1 MNFGLSIGIGVLC
14 TLALCQVRP
23 PNYSP
28 DLLPDTSFTCEDKVS
43 GSYYADVE
51 ASCQL
56 FHVCVQVSEYEF
68 QDFHFLCPNDTVFD
82 QQHLVCT
89 NWFDVDCQQSTQ
101 FFPHDFAF
109 DKAVVEDEYQ
119 YENEYSEYD
128 DRNSNENDNKNP
140 GTQSFLGFSQPAL
153 SSGLNNG
160 GRGQNQVSR
169 PLGNPDQNFDY
180 YEEDEDVRGRIPQ
193 SPQRGNAN
201 QGFELSN
208 PPIATTP
215 IPLGFTTT
223 RRPLKASPR
232 VKSNIVQRNKNRG
245 GPPKSGN
252 RVEDDK
258 RKFTFTAPEVENNK
272 NFEDATEKPVVNP
285 FDNPPFISA
294 DGKKPRVKANI
305 NNRIAISGNTQNKSK
320 PKKQGSKKVELDRS
334 QFSKIDFV
342 KPSFEEES
350 TDSPFLGPEVR
361 PDGRLPRVKANVLA
375 ATRDQGQAHSSPPS
389 FVPFV
394 TTSRPSL
401 LRDQFNQNIDADF
414 NTQSVSPTSRSF
426 VPFKDV
432 TTESSRFNSFRPFK
446 AVSTESSNFNSF
458 QPFSAEPPLFSIETQ
473 SPNDFNFRATTKPPA
488 TFSPFTFTQTPR
500 QQTIPSKFDLG
511 PPPQP
516 EIPPSLQRKPT
527 PSFNL
532 GPPPQQKLPPSLP
545 RNRNRFGSR
554 PRVKA
559 NELAQ
564 RANVGSRKNN
574 FRESPR
580 NNFAQ
585 DTELPDARNTNEIQ
599 SGLTTRRPRPRP
611 ETKLRFRTTNLN
623 DIPDSEKACT
633 NPFKC
638 PPSRVAGGR
647 KPRVKSNI
655 KAQRRNYWNPRKSR
669 VIKKRKQVKLNA
681 KLWKNIR
688 KGRKQTSTEDKS
700 NAIDN
705 TIDDEPITTPDPISS
720 LQQIVASKEKN
731 PKTFEVFPPA
741 RSFQNKRLRSKQKIN
756 HRGRSAFQRTATQQ
770 DDDRFT
776 AATTPVSPL
785 QTEPSKFDLGPAP
798 QPEIPQS
805 LQRKP
810 TPKFNLGP
818 PPQPKIPKQLKNRFN
833 LGPPPQP
840 KLPSFLRPPTNRRFN
855 AATTPR
861 SFKVPETA
869 APTTEVSLF
878 VTNPN
883 FIQATTAS
891 PPKEK
896 NDDNELPISLLPVS
910 NPTQTAPQNPF
921 TVSDMGLF
929 VTNPRALPDHHNAR
943 DPFIDPPKKIR
954 DGRRPR
960 VKSNIMAKL
969 QNRPGPIV
977 GPPVESSTE
986 VQTTTEK
993 ILPVLRINPDGRS
1006 PRVKSNLKKKNKHK
1020 NKNNRNNKDRLKHS
1034 RVSFGRSLDLEDD
1047 SKNEIQDVRD
1057 IDSDDYD
1064 EPEVRPDG
1072 RKPRIKSNIK
1082 AKETMNGK
1090 QSSRKKKNKNK
1101 SFRHSKK
1108 VSKPSASAF
1117 NKRTPFEAPNDLI
1130 DDLDNAI
1137 TTFRPVISL
1146 EHLMSTNETFP
1157 EPPPELS
1164 VPLPNFD
1171 KSIINS
1177 SDRERFAG
1185 VVFKPTPRGFQ
1196 RQEPAFSD
1204 FPKTSLFE
1212 NIEPRGDFKQTVQ
1225 SATEIVRVSSKDQN
1239 LFNSDYNYEDYYYQE
1254 LHDVSHPFHHD

>member
-1 MNFGLSIGIGVLC
+1 MNFGLSIGIGVLAS
-14 TLALCQVRP
+14 LALCQVRP

-109 DKAVVEDEYQ
+109 DKAVVEEEYQ

-128 DRNSNENDNKNP
+128 DRNSNVNDNENP

-153 SSGLNNG
+153 SSGLHNG
-160 GRGQNQVSR
+160 GRGQNQVSS
-169 PLGNPDQNFDY
+169 PLGNQDTDYDY
-180 YEEDEDVRGRIPQ
+180 YEEDEDVRGRRPA

-215 IPLGFTTT
+215 IPIGFTTT
-223 RRPLKASPR
+223 RRPINASPR

-252 RVEDDK
+252 RVADDR
-258 RKFTFTAPEVENNK
+258 RKFTFTAPEVDNK
-272 NFEDATEKPVVNP
+272 EIFEDATEKPVVNP

-305 NNRIAISGNTQNKSK
+305 NNRVAISGNTQNKSK

-342 KPSFEEES
+342 KPKFEEES
-350 TDSPFLGPEVR
+350 TESPFSGPEVR

-401 LRDQFNQNIDADF
+401 VQDQINQNNQPDF

-432 TTESSRFNSFRPFK
+432 STESSRFNSFRPF
-446 AVSTESSNFNSF
+446 
-458 QPFSAEPPLFSIETQ
+458 SAEPPIFSVETE
-473 SPNDFNFRATTKPPA
+473 SPNNFNFRATTKPRV
-488 TFSPFTFTQTPR
+488 TFSPFTFTQTPP
-500 QQTIPSKFDLG
+500 QQTVPSKFDLG

-516 EIPPSLQRKPT
+516 KIPPSLQRKPT

-532 GPPPQQKLPPSLP
+532 GPPPQPKIPPSLQ
-545 RNRNRFGSR
+545 RNRNRFGTR

-559 NELAQ
+559 NVLAQ
-564 RANVGSRKNN
+564 RANVGRRQNN

-585 DTELPDARNTNEIQ
+585 NTPLPNDRNTNEIE
-599 SGLTTRRPRPRP
+599 SGLTTKRPRTRP

-623 DIPDSEKACT
+623 DIPDSQKACT

-669 VIKKRKQVKLNA
+669 VIKKRKKVKLNS

-731 PKTFEVFPPA
+731 LKTFEVFPPA

-756 HRGRSAFQRTATQQ
+756 HRGRSAFQRTVTKQ

-776 AATTPVSPL
+776 AVTTPL
-785 QTEPSKFDLGPAP
+785 
-798 QPEIPQS
+798 
-805 LQRKP
+805 
-810 TPKFNLGP
+810 
-818 PPQPKIPKQLKNRFN
+818 
-833 LGPPPQP
+833 
-840 KLPSFLRPPTNRRFN
+840 SFEL
-855 AATTPR
+855 
-861 SFKVPETA
+861 PETA
-869 APTTEVSLF
+869 ATTTQVSLF

-883 FIQATTAS
+883 FIQTTTAS
-891 PPKEK
+891 PPHEKE
-896 NDDNELPISLLPVS
+896 DDNLLPISLLPVS

-929 VTNPRALPDHHNAR
+929 VTNPRALPDHHKTQ
-943 DPFIDPPKKIR
+943 DPFIDPPKIIQ

-977 GPPVESSTE
+977 GPSVESSTE
-986 VQTTTEK
+986 VQTTTKK
-993 ILPVLRINPDGRS
+993 IVPVLRINPDGRS
-1006 PRVKSNLKKKNKHK
+1006 PRVKANMKNKNKK
-1020 NKNNRNNKDRLKHS
+1020 NKNNRNNRKNKWKFHNS
-1034 RVSFGRSLDLEDD
+1034 RVGFGRSLDLESD
-1047 SKNEIQDVRD
+1047 SINEIEVTTQ
-1057 IDSDDYD
+1057 ISKFDDYN

-1082 AKETMNGK
+1082 VKETMNGK
-1090 QSSRKKKNKNK
+1090 QSSHKKKNWRNK

-1117 NKRTPFEAPNDLI
+1117 NKRAPFEAPNDLI

-1146 EHLMSTNETFP
+1146 EDLMSTNETFP
-1157 EPPPELS
+1157 APPTALS

-1185 VVFKPTPRGFQ
+1185 AVFKPTPRGFMQ
-1196 RQEPAFSD
+1196 QEPAFSD
-1204 FPKTSLFE
+1204 FPKNSLFDSRDS
-1212 NIEPRGDFKQTVQ
+1212 RGDFKQTVQ

-1254 LHDVSHPFHHD
+1254 LHDVSHPFHHV

>member
-1 MNFGLSIGIGVLC
+1 MNFGVSLGIGLLVSLVW
-14 TLALCQVRP
+14 CQVRP

-128 DRNSNENDNKNP
+128 DRNSNVNDNKNP

-160 GRGQNQVSR
+160 GRGQNQVSG
-169 PLGNPDQNFDY
+169 PLGNTDQDFDY
-180 YEEDEDVRGRIPQ
+180 YEEDEDVRGRIPS
-193 SPQRGNAN
+193 SPPRGTAN

-208 PPIATTP
+208 PAIATTP

-223 RRPLKASPR
+223 RRPFDATPR

-245 GPPKSGN
+245 GPPRSGN

-258 RKFTFTAPEVENNK
+258 RKFTFTAPEVDSNR
-272 NFEDATEKPVVNP
+272 NFDAGTERPIVNP

-294 DGKKPRVKANI
+294 DGKKPRVKSNI
-305 NNRIAISGNTQNKSK
+305 NNRIASSGNTQNKSK

-342 KPSFEEES
+342 KPSFEEET

-375 ATRDQGQAHSSPPS
+375 ASRDQGQAHSSPPS

-394 TTSRPSL
+394 TTSRPTL
-401 LRDQFNQNIDADF
+401 PRDQFNQNIDA

-446 AVSTESSNFNSF
+446 DVSTESSNFNSL
-458 QPFSAEPPLFSIETQ
+458 QPFVAETPVFSIEPQPTR
-473 SPNDFNFRATTKPPA
+473 SPNNFNFRATSAPAGPQA
-488 TFSPFTFTQTPR
+488 TFSPLTFTQTPP
-500 QQTIPSKFDLG
+500 QQTIPARFDLG

-516 EIPPSLQRKPT
+516 DIPPALQRNPT
-527 PSFNL
+527 PSLNHS
-532 GPPPQQKLPPSLP
+532 PPPQQPSPPSLP
-545 RNRNRFGSR
+545 RNRNRFGTR

-564 RANVGSRKNN
+564 KANVGSRKNN

-580 NNFAQ
+580 NTGAQ
-585 DTELPDARNTNEIQ
+585 ETNNN
-599 SGLTTRRPRPRP
+599 RRPRPRP
-611 ETKLRFRTTNLN
+611 ETKLRFRTNNLN
-623 DIPDSEKACT
+623 DIPDKEKACT
-633 NPFKC
+633 NPFLC
-638 PPSRVAGGR
+638 PPSQVAGGR

-688 KGRKQTSTEDKS
+688 KGRKQSTSGGDKS
-700 NAIDN
+700 AAIDN

-720 LQQIVASKEKN
+720 LQQLVASKEN
-731 PKTFEVFPPA
+731 SQKTFEVFPAA
-741 RSFQNKRLRSKQKIN
+741 RAFQNKRLRSKQKIN
-756 HRGRSAFQRTATQQ
+756 HRGRSAFHRTTTATTTTTTE
-770 DDDRFT
+770 REIFT
-776 AATTPVSPL
+776 AATTPVTPV
-785 QTEPSKFDLGPAP
+785 QTQAP
-798 QPEIPQS
+798 I
-805 LQRKP
+805 
-810 TPKFNLGP
+810 
-818 PPQPKIPKQLKNRFN
+818 KIPKKFKKHPSFD

-840 KLPSFLRPPTNRRFN
+840 KLPAWLKPPTNRNRFT
-855 AATTPR
+855 AATTPLPL
-861 SFKVPETA
+861 KVPETA
-869 APTTEVSLF
+869 ATTTEVSLF

-883 FIQATTAS
+883 FIPVAGAVSAENT
-891 PPKEK
+891 
-896 NDDNELPISLLPVS
+896 DDNEQPVPALPAS

-929 VTNPRALPDHHNAR
+929 VTNPRALADHPNAR

-969 QNRPGPIV
+969 HNRPGPIV
-977 GPPVESSTE
+977 GAHHVESLTE

-1006 PRVKSNLKKKNKHK
+1006 PRVKSDLKKKNKHK
-1020 NKNNRNNKDRLKHS
+1020 KNKKNRNNKDKLKHS
-1034 RVSFGRSLDLEDD
+1034 RANFGRSLDIT
-1047 SKNEIQDVRD
+1047 SDVRNSIED
-1057 IDSDDYD
+1057 NNVDAEPDDDYD

-1082 AKETMNGK
+1082 VKETMNGK

-1108 VSKPSASAF
+1108 VSKPLASAF
-1117 NKRTPFEAPNDLI
+1117 NKSTPSEAPNDLI
-1130 DDLDNAI
+1130 DGLDNAV
-1137 TTFRPVISL
+1137 TTFRPPISL

-1157 EPPPELS
+1157 EPQPELS

-1171 KSIINS
+1171 KSIIDS
-1177 SDRERFAG
+1177 SDREQFAG
-1185 VVFKPTPRGFQ
+1185 AVFKPTPRGFKQ
-1196 RQEPAFSD
+1196 KNPNFSD

-1212 NIEPRGDFKQTVQ
+1212 NVEAKRGDRKGRIE
-1225 SATEIVRVSSKDQN
+1225 SATEIVRVSSADRN

-1254 LHDVSHPFHHD
+1254 LHDVSHPFHHE